1 MGTDRYIT
9 WGETPEWGEPTPEK
23 LAAVARDFL
32 GESWTTTIRDDY
44 NDDTICVV
52 VDSEFKSTFHL
63 ASERPEVGNPYD
75 YGNGDHA
82 TRGFE
87 IWFDAHAPGRTRVTT
102 RSHYCDSFTSALVRR
117 YTEII
122 ARWWNGEVAWPS

>member
-9 WGETPEWGEPTPEK
+9 WGETPEWGDPTPER

-32 GESWTTTIRDDY
+32 GDRWQTRIHPHTECLIVECDDH
-44 NDDTICVV
+44 C
-52 VDSEFKSTFHL
+52 TFHL
-63 ASERPEVGNPYD
+63 ASERPEFGDPYAHP
-75 YGNGDHA
+75 GGHA

-87 IWFDAHAPGRTRVTT
+87 VYFDKDGRTRITT
-102 RSHYCDSFTSALVRR
+102 RGHSCDSFTSALARR

-122 ARWWNGEVAWPS
+122 ARWWNGEVEWPS

>member
-1 MGTDRYIT
+1 MGADRYIT

-32 GESWTTTIRDDY
+32 GEGWRTEIKKHGKKGGC
-44 NDDTICVV
+44 CVV
-52 VDSEFKSTFHL
+52 VDSDFHSTFHL
-63 ASERPEVGNPYD
+63 ASERPEMGDPYAD
-75 YGNGDHA
+75 PDGDHA

-87 IWFDAHAPGRTRVTT
+87 IYFDAHAPGRTRVTT
-102 RSHYCDSFTSALVRR
+102 RAHYCDAFTSALVRR

-122 ARWWNGEVAWPS
+122 AKWWSGTVEWPG